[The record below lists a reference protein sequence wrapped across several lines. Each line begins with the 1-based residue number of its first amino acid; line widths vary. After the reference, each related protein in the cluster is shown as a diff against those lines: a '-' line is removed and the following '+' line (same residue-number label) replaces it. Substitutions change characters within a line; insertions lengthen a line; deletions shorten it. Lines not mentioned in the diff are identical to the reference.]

1 MRVRSTSTQGE
12 VLAGFIT
19 RDAVVDAATT
29 HRAVPIWGAWATLLP
44 RLASVQFRVEEKN
57 EMEPTD
63 GRAHT
68 YAREELV
75 MRRNNPAQPSNSVT

>member
-1 MRVRSTSTQGE
+1 MRVKCMSTQGE

-19 RDAVVDAATT
+19 RDVVVDATT
-29 HRAVPIWGAWATLLP
+29 HRAMPIWGAWATLLP
-44 RLASVQFRVEEKN
+44 RLVQFSSGEKN

-75 MRRNNPAQPSNSVT
+75 A